1 MSGYRASYTVPIPM
15 GIHPIFGGYEPI
27 PFTAALGQAFS
38 FGWRKEL
45 GRKRGHAHVALIKEQ
60 RTAGKPARA

>member
-1 MSGYRASYTVPIPM
+1 MPI
-15 GIHPIFGGYEPI
+15 GLRPIYDAYEPI

-45 GRKRGHAHVALIKEQ
+45 GRKRGHAEVA
-60 RTAGKPARA
+60 RHDPRPAAGGKSRRRP